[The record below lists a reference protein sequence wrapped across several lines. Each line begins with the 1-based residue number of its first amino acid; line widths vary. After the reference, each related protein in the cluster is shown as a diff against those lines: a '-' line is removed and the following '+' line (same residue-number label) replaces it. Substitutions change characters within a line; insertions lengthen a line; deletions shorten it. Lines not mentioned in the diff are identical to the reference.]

1 MPGRVACVF
10 LDRRAVYHG
19 ANHETLTD
27 YRRIAIRTR
36 DRCRSGPSPRGS
48 LSEFRGSPLLWS
60 GCNRSPVLPSLLLP
74 LPSLLPPC
82 ASDHRQGA
90 ACDRGTATSVL
101 RPTLSSSLVG
111 RTSETT
117 SPARCDGTRPGP
129 GGVHP
134 ASQRAS
140 GVFPTQA
147 AGTPPA
153 VSVMTPPLRS
163 DP

>member
-48 LSEFRGSPLLWS
+48 LIEFRGSSLLWS
-60 GCNRSPVLPSLLLP
+60 GCNRSPVLPSLPLP

-90 ACDRGTATSVL
+90 ACGRGTPAWVL

-111 RTSETT
+111 RTVRPHRRLVATGLVLVLAGCTPHRNGPAASFPPKSLGRRQP
-117 SPARCDGTRPGP
+117 SP
-129 GGVHP
+129 
-134 ASQRAS
+134 S
-140 GVFPTQA
+140 
-147 AGTPPA
+147 
-153 VSVMTPPLRS
+153 
-163 DP
+163 